1 MLPSTPELDDSVTPP
16 APTEGSRS
24 ELARRV
30 AGMGRAWLSPGVDP
44 IAELIEDRVREDE
57 EEGLAEAIHP
67 SSVYTT

>member
-1 MLPSTPELDDSVTPP
+1 MTASPP
-16 APTEGSRS
+16 APTEGWRS

-30 AGMGRAWLSPGVDP
+30 AGSGRAWLSPGVDP

-57 EEGLAEAIHP
+57 EEGLTEAIHP